1 MSLEEKVTHEK
12 TIQDDGHILIRR
24 ITTIYKDEEYHS
36 HSNHRRVIAPDADV
50 SMEDAETKAIAEIVH
65 TKARKDAYSAKLD
78 INK

>member
-1 MSLEEKVTHEK
+1 MALTEEVTYNK
-12 TIQDDGHILIRR
+12 TIKADGHIEIQEV
-24 ITTIYKDEEYHS
+24 TTILKDGVYHS